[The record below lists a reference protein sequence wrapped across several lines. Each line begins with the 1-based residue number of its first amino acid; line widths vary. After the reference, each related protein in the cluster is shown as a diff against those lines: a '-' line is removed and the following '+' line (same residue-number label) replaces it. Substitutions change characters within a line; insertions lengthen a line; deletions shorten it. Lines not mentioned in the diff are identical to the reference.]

1 MKPLKA
7 RYRKTQVAGRT
18 VNIHRHVMEQ
28 HLGRALS
35 RAEVVHHKNHD
46 RYDNRIEN
54 LEVLSHREHA
64 QHHVRKHPNEKACAM
79 CARTFTPAPTK
90 RARQVTCSRYCLS
103 LRSTEHSLEREKR
116 RRAAREVR
124 A

>member
-1 MKPLKA
+1 MKS
-7 RYRKTQVAGRT
+7 RYRKTKIAGRT
-18 VNIHRHVMEQ
+18 VSVHRHLAEQ
-28 HLGRALS
+28 RAGRPLT
-35 RAEVVHHKNHD
+35 RDEVVHHINGD
-46 RYDNRIEN
+46 RYDNRLEN

-64 QHHVRKHPNEKACAM
+64 QHHVRKHTNEKACVM
-79 CARTFTPAPTK
+79 CARTFTPPPTK

-103 LRSTEHSLEREKR
+103 LRSTEHSLEREER